1 MAQLDIA
8 AATASHIPLLPHAP
22 LTAVGRPKHHTRN
35 YLLLLTAAAAAAAA
49 AAAGS
54 WVLRVADVTSVGAA
68 ADAASS
74 PITLTGWSL
83 TICFT
88 QAPVPAVAASQGG
101 DDSEVASDDET
112 MRSAEMTNGT
122 MTTNMTMGNMTAS
135 GNGTSG
141 QVTCSCMQPHGL

>member
-1 MAQLDIA
+1 
-8 AATASHIPLLPHAP
+8 
-22 LTAVGRPKHHTRN
+22 
-35 YLLLLTAAAAAAAA
+35 LLTVAAAAAA

-54 WVLRVADVTSVGAA
+54 WVLRVADVPSVGAA

-88 QAPVPAVAASQGG
+88 QAPVPAVAASQGN
-101 DDSEVASDDET
+101 DE
-112 MRSAEMTNGT
+112 SEMTSNDEAMMTADMTNST
-122 MTTNMTMGNMTAS
+122 MGGNMTMGNMTAS

-141 QVTCSCMQPHGL
+141 QVSYPSVGQHTCCCA